1 MIEGEKLIPINIEDE
16 MKSAYI
22 DYSMSVIVSRAL
34 PDVRDGLKPVHRRVL
49 FGMHELG
56 VRASSAHKKSARIV
70 GEVLGKYHPHGDTS
84 VYDTMVR
91 MAQEWSLRYM
101 LVDGQGNFGSIDG
114 DSPAAMRYTEARM
127 RKISEDMLADID
139 KDTVDHKLNFDDTL
153 NEPTVLPTR
162 IPGLLVNGASGIAVG
177 MATNMPPHNLS
188 EVVDGIH
195 AYIDNNSI
203 EIDELITHVKAPDFP
218 TGGII
223 YGYDG
228 VREAFKTGRG
238 RVVMRAKANIE
249 EVNGRECIIVNE
261 IPYQVNKADMI
272 KKTADLVNDKKL
284 EGISTIRDESD
295 RNGMRIVYVLKRDA
309 IPNIVLNKLFKYTA
323 LQSSFSVN
331 NIALVNGRPEMLN
344 LKDMI
349 HHFVE
354 HRHEVV
360 VRRTKYE
367 LRKAEE
373 RAHILEGLIIASDN
387 IDEVISIIRGS
398 SNPDEA
404 RQKLIK
410 RFELSEIQAKAIVE
424 MRLRQLTGLEQD
436 KLRTEYEDL
445 MKTIEDLKDI
455 LDKKDRRM
463 QIIKDELAVVKEKYG
478 DERRSTIEYAGG
490 DLSIEDMIPN
500 EQVVIT
506 ISHAGYIKRTS
517 LTEYRTQNRG
527 GVGQKASTTRN
538 EDFLEHL
545 FVGTNH
551 QYMLFFT
558 QKGKCFWMRVYEI
571 PEGSKTSKGRAIQ
584 NLVNIEQD
592 DKVKAFI
599 CTQNL
604 KDEDYIN
611 AHYVIMA
618 TKKGQVKKTSL
629 EQYSRPRTN
638 GINAITIKEG
648 DELLEAKL
656 TTGESQVM
664 LALKSGKAI
673 RFEEAKTRPMGR
685 GASGVRGITLAHN
698 SDEVIGMISVDD
710 MESNILVVSENGYG
724 KRSSLE
730 DYRITNRGGKGV
742 KTISITDKTGSLVS
756 IKNVTDEDDLMI
768 INKSG
773 IAIRMA
779 VEDLRVMGRATQG
792 VKLINLKGNDSIAAV
807 AKVMKE
813 EEEEEAEDLST
824 EASTSEET
832 SNPENSTN
840 DTQTEA

>member
-1 MIEGEKLIPINIEDE
+1 MAEGEKLIPINIEDE

-56 VRASSAHKKSARIV
+56 VRSNTAHKKSARIV

-101 LVDGQGNFGSIDG
+101 LIDGQGNFGSVDG

-139 KDTVDHKLNFDDTL
+139 KETVDHKLNFDDTL
-153 NEPTVLPTR
+153 EEPTVLPTR
-162 IPGLLVNGASGIAVG
+162 IPGLLINGASGIAVG
-177 MATNMPPHNLS
+177 MATNMPPHNLT
-188 EVVDGIH
+188 EVVNGTI
-195 AYIDNNSI
+195 AYIDNNDI
-203 EIDELITHVKAPDFP
+203 EVDELMQHIKAPDFP
-218 TGGII
+218 TGGTI

-228 VREAFKTGRG
+228 VKEAFHTGRG
-238 RVVMRAKANIE
+238 RIVMRGKANVE
-249 EVNGRECIIVNE
+249 EVNGRESIVVTE

-309 IPNIVLNKLFKYTA
+309 IPNIVLNKLYKYTA

-331 NIALVNGRPEMLN
+331 NIALVNGRPELLN
-344 LKDMI
+344 LKDLI
-349 HHFVE
+349 YHFVE
-354 HRHEVV
+354 HRHDVV

-387 IDEVISIIRGS
+387 IDEVISIIRAS
-398 SNPDEA
+398 SNAEEA
-404 RQKLIK
+404 RQKLID
-410 RFELSEIQAKAIVE
+410 RFELSEIQAKAIVD

-436 KLRTEYEDL
+436 KLRSEYEEII
-445 MKTIEDLKDI
+445 KTIADLKDI
-455 LDKKDRRM
+455 LDKKERRM
-463 QIIKDELAVVKEKYG
+463 DIIKEELIEVKDKYG

-490 DLSIEDMIPN
+490 DLSIEDMIPD

-517 LTEYRTQNRG
+517 LTEYKTQNRG
-527 GVGQKASTTRN
+527 GVGQKASNTRN
-538 EDFLEHL
+538 EDFLEDL

-571 PEGSKTSKGRAIQ
+571 PEGSRTSKGRAIQ
-584 NLVNIEQD
+584 NLINIEQD
-592 DKVKAFI
+592 DKVMAFI
-599 CTQNL
+599 CTQDL

-611 AHYVIMA
+611 SHYVIMA
-618 TKKGQVKKTSL
+618 TKQGQVKKTAL

-638 GINAITIKEG
+638 GINAITIKDN

-656 TTGESQVM
+656 TTGNSQVM

-685 GASGVRGITLAHN
+685 NASGVRGITLGN
-698 SDEVIGMISVDD
+698 DNDEVIGMVTVNNPQ
-710 MESNILVVSENGYG
+710 EETVLVVSENGYG
-724 KRSSLE
+724 KRTFIDDPE
-730 DYRITNRGGKGV
+730 DGEAVYRITNRGGKGV
-742 KTISITDKTGSLVS
+742 KTISITEKTGSLVA
-756 IKNVTDEDDLMI
+756 IKSVTDSDDLMI

-773 IAIRMA
+773 IAIRLA
-779 VEDLRVMGRATQG
+779 VENLRTMGRATQG
-792 VKLINLKGNDSIAAV
+792 VKLINL
-807 AKVMKE
+807 
-813 EEEEEAEDLST
+813 
-824 EASTSEET
+824 
-832 SNPENSTN
+832 
-840 DTQTEA
+840 

>member
-1 MIEGEKLIPINIEDE
+1 MAEGEKLIPINIEDE

-56 VRASSAHKKSARIV
+56 VRSNTAHKKSARIV

-101 LVDGQGNFGSIDG
+101 LIDGQGNFGSVDG

-139 KDTVDHKLNFDDTL
+139 KETVDHKLNFDDTL
-153 NEPTVLPTR
+153 EEPTVLPTR
-162 IPGLLVNGASGIAVG
+162 IPGLLINGASGIAVG
-177 MATNMPPHNLS
+177 MATNMPPHNLT
-188 EVVDGIH
+188 EVVNGTI
-195 AYIDNNSI
+195 AYIDNNDI
-203 EIDELITHVKAPDFP
+203 EVDELMQHIKAPDFP
-218 TGGII
+218 TGGTI

-228 VREAFKTGRG
+228 VKEAFHTGRG
-238 RVVMRAKANIE
+238 RIVMRGKANVE
-249 EVNGRECIIVNE
+249 EVNGRESIVVTE

-309 IPNIVLNKLFKYTA
+309 IPNIVLNKLYKYTA

-331 NIALVNGRPEMLN
+331 NIALVNGRPELLN
-344 LKDMI
+344 LKDLI
-349 HHFVE
+349 YHFVE
-354 HRHEVV
+354 HRHDVV

-387 IDEVISIIRGS
+387 IDEVISIIRAS
-398 SNPDEA
+398 SNAEEA
-404 RQKLIK
+404 RQKLID
-410 RFELSEIQAKAIVE
+410 RFELSEIQAKAIVD

-436 KLRTEYEDL
+436 KLRSEYEDII
-445 MKTIEDLKDI
+445 KTIADLKDI
-455 LDKKDRRM
+455 LEKKERRM
-463 QIIKDELAVVKEKYG
+463 DIIKEELIEVKDKYG

-490 DLSIEDMIPN
+490 DLSIEDMIPD

-517 LTEYRTQNRG
+517 LTEYKTQNRG
-527 GVGQKASTTRN
+527 GVGQKASNTRN
-538 EDFLEHL
+538 EDFLEDL

-571 PEGSKTSKGRAIQ
+571 PEGSRTSKGRAIQ
-584 NLVNIEQD
+584 NLINIEQD
-592 DKVKAFI
+592 DKVMAFI
-599 CTQNL
+599 CTQDL

-611 AHYVIMA
+611 SHYVIMA
-618 TKKGQVKKTSL
+618 TKQGQVKKTAL

-638 GINAITIKEG
+638 GINAITIKDN

-656 TTGESQVM
+656 TTGNSQVM

-685 GASGVRGITLAHN
+685 NASGVRGITLGN
-698 SDEVIGMISVDD
+698 DNDEVIGMVTVNNPQ
-710 MESNILVVSENGYG
+710 EETVLVVSENGYG
-724 KRSSLE
+724 KRTYIDDPE
-730 DYRITNRGGKGV
+730 DGEAVYRITNRGGKGV
-742 KTISITDKTGSLVS
+742 KTISITEKTGSLVA
-756 IKNVTDEDDLMI
+756 IKSVTDSDDLMI

-773 IAIRMA
+773 IAIRLA
-779 VEDLRVMGRATQG
+779 VENLRTMGRATQG
-792 VKLINLKGNDSIAAV
+792 VKLINLKGNDSIAGV
-807 AKVMKE
+807 AKVMKDEDE
-813 EEEEEAEDLST
+813 EEIDI
-824 EASTSEET
+824 
-832 SNPENSTN
+832 EN
-840 DTQTEA
+840 